1 MPAAI
6 LILHVLGPFYAL
18 LCCSLRAL
26 HILLS
31 LLSYSEFVLL
41 QRLKSFYALLTFYF
55 TFIEFLVNFKLLV
68 DSDAIYASYVKLVVV
83 AVGVGASW
91 MLSNQA
97 VGMIWRRMLES
108 ARGLVED
115 GG

>member
-1 MPAAI
+1 M
-6 LILHVLGPFYAL
+6 
-18 LCCSLRAL
+18 
-26 HILLS
+26 
-31 LLSYSEFVLL
+31 
-41 QRLKSFYALLTFYF
+41 
-55 TFIEFLVNFKLLV
+55 LVN
-68 DSDAIYASYVKLVVV
+68 SDAVYASYVKIVVV

-91 MLSNQA
+91 MLSNQV